1 MSILRDKRLEHAWSQ
16 VDLAEKAGVA
26 IQTVSAYEQDP
37 PRQLPKPSTVHKL
50 AEALGVSPLVLN
62 YLFHRQE
69 VAA

>member
-16 VDLAEKAGVA
+16 QVLAEKAGVG

-37 PRQLPKPSTVHKL
+37 PTKLPKPSTVLKL
-50 AEALGVSPLVLN
+50 ANALGIQPLVLN

-69 VAA
+69 AVA